1 MVDAVTVG
9 RRERKKAATRAG
21 ILEAATTLFLA
32 RGFDA
37 VTVREIADAA
47 DVSPKTVF
55 THFPHKEALVFSDEG
70 ERHERLIAAV
80 SGRVAGTSISD
91 ALKAH
96 YLAEIAELHSEPYR
110 QILALMG
117 DTPALID
124 YAEKMWLRHEDA
136 LVAVITEEFGLVEPS
151 EEIRFYVRFA
161 LQIQLVAI
169 REPDPAA
176 AIDAGFRLLD
186 TGWAPYGAGAGA
198 EEPSAAAQPS
208 GAGRAS
214 RGEPGTDDAGGAGGV
229 GDAGDAGDAVPST
242 PPPPPPGARNPRT

>member
-1 MVDAVTVG
+1 MVDAATAG
-9 RRERKKAATRAG
+9 RRERKKAATRAA

-32 RGFDA
+32 RGFDT

-80 SGRVAGTSISD
+80 SGRMAGTSISD

-96 YLAEIAELHSEPYR
+96 YLAEIAMLKSEPQSR
-110 QILALMG
+110 ILALMEE
-117 DTPALID
+117 TPALVD

-136 LVAVITEEFGLVEPS
+136 LVAAITEEFGLEEPT

-161 LQIQLVAI
+161 LQIQLMAS

-176 AIDAGFRLLD
+176 AIDAGFHLLD
-186 TGWAPYGAGAGA
+186 NGWAPYG
-198 EEPSAAAQPS
+198 E
-208 GAGRAS
+208 
-214 RGEPGTDDAGGAGGV
+214 AGG
-229 GDAGDAGDAVPST
+229 DKRS
-242 PPPPPPGARNPRT
+242 RKES

>member
-1 MVDAVTVG
+1 MVDGAAVG
-9 RRERKKAATRAG
+9 RRERKKAATRAA

-37 VTVREIADAA
+37 VTVREIADEA

-80 SGRVAGTSISD
+80 SGRLPGTTISD

-96 YLAEIAELHSEPYR
+96 YLSEIAELQSEPQR
-110 QILALMG
+110 QILALME

-136 LVAVITEEFGLVEPS
+136 LVAAITEELGLEEPS
-151 EEIRFYVRFA
+151 DEIRLYVRFA
-161 LQIQLVAI
+161 LQIQLVAT
-169 REPDPAA
+169 READPAPT
-176 AIDAGFRLLD
+176 IDAGFRLLD
-186 TGWAPYGAGAGA
+186 KGWASYGDPGGDD
-198 EEPSAAAQPS
+198 AQP
-208 GAGRAS
+208 
-214 RGEPGTDDAGGAGGV
+214 
-229 GDAGDAGDAVPST
+229 
-242 PPPPPPGARNPRT
+242 